1 MTDKNKKLLDEVIEN
16 RLKTAKHSTAD
27 ADGND
32 AAFRQAMEAI
42 DRQIEID
49 KIDASSEEQSKKQEH
64 SKKETEI
71 NMWIQIGGLVASMVV
86 VPTMQYFYNMKY
98 AKKLCHF
105 EKDYTFTTTP
115 GKATSKFFNFGRKN

>member
-1 MTDKNKKLLDEVIEN
+1 MTYENKKLLDEVIKD
-16 RLKTAKHSTAD
+16 RLETAKESKAE
-27 ADGND
+27 AEGNN

-49 KIDASSEEQSKKQEH
+49 KIEASSEEQSKKQEH

-71 NMWIQIGGLVASMVV
+71 NMWIQIGGLVASMIV
-86 VPTMQYFYNMKY
+86 VPTMQYLYNMQY

>member
-1 MTDKNKKLLDEVIEN
+1 MNDQNKKLLDEVIKN
-16 RLKTAKHSTAD
+16 RLETAKQSTAD
-27 ADGND
+27 ADGNN

-42 DRQIEID
+42 DRRIEID
-49 KIDASSEEQSKKQEH
+49 KIDASYEEQSKKQEQ
-64 SKKETEI
+64 SKKEVDI

-86 VPTMQYFYNMKY
+86 VPTMNHFYNMRY
-98 AKKLCHF
+98 AKTLCHF

>member
-1 MTDKNKKLLDEVIEN
+1 MNDENKKLLDEVIKD
-16 RLKTAKHSTAD
+16 RLETAKQSNAE
-27 ADGND
+27 ADGNN

-42 DRQIEID
+42 DRQIEIE
-49 KIDASSEEQSKKQEH
+49 KINVSREEQSNKQDH
-64 SKKETEI
+64 SKKEMEI
-71 NMWIQIGGLVASMVV
+71 NTWIQIGGLVASMII
-86 VPTMQYFYNMKY
+86 VPTMNYFYNMKY

>member
-1 MTDKNKKLLDEVIEN
+1 MNDENKKLLDEVIKD
-16 RLKTAKHSTAD
+16 RLETAKQSNAE
-27 ADGND
+27 ADGNN

-42 DRQIEID
+42 DRQIEIE
-49 KIDASSEEQSKKQEH
+49 KINVSREEQSNKQDH
-64 SKKETEI
+64 SKKEMEI
-71 NMWIQIGGLVASMVV
+71 NTWIQISGLVASMII
-86 VPTMQYFYNMKY
+86 VPTMNYFYNMKY

>member
-1 MTDKNKKLLDEVIEN
+1 MTYENKKLLDEVIKD
-16 RLKTAKHSTAD
+16 RLETAKESKAE
-27 ADGND
+27 AEGNN

-49 KIDASSEEQSKKQEH
+49 KIEASYEEQSNKQDH
-64 SKKETEI
+64 SKKEMEI
-71 NMWIQIGGLVASMVV
+71 NTWIQIGGLVASMIV
-86 VPTMQYFYNMKY
+86 VPTMQYLYNMQY